1 MITSLTRR
9 TFSGGEVV
17 QNLAEFSA
25 ATISAAAQSLDM
37 ILSDSAVG
45 AQYLDLNRAST
56 DYVNAIGEDN
66 AQYYNLASDD
76 RTHLN
81 AAGEIVFGRM
91 TLDLLLEARADL
103 AEYFSSNQALSD
115 KIANGEF
122 ATGDE

>member
-25 ATISAAAQSLDM
+25 ATISAAG
-37 ILSDSAVG
+37 AVG